1 MLWAVRAPRALLAA
15 ALLLLALSAPLR
27 AQEFPPLDGDVM
39 DMAGVLAADT
49 KTRIAIWTA
58 DFQRQTGY
66 RMVVATVPSLNG
78 ENITAVAHRLGAEWG
93 IVNGVILL
101 EAPKEMWVRIEAGP
115 GLKDRLPDV
124 ICGVLLK
131 YDILPPLRAGQL
143 DLAMETGAVAI
154 MQRLGWTGEAVGALQ
169 PPPPQDRYL
178 FGFRIP
184 RWLAVA
190 FDFLVVGFALIVKGG
205 GLPKG
210 RSEIVY
216 TYETTPTGL
225 RRTDPGH
232 EDEFIPFEDGN
243 KKKRGA
249 SQKRHK
255 GNRKR
260 KRRPKSGASGNW

>member
-1 MLWAVRAPRALLAA
+1 LLAA

-78 ENITAVAHRLGAEWG
+78 EDITAVAHRLAAEWG

-101 EAPKEMWVRIEAGP
+101 EAPKEMWVRIEVGAK
-115 GLKDRLPDV
+115 LKDRLPDV
-124 ICGVLLK
+124 ICGTLLK
-131 YDILPPLRAGQL
+131 YDILPLLRAGRL
-143 DLAMETGAVAI
+143 DEAMEGGAIAI
-154 MQRLGWTGEAVGALQ
+154 MRRPGWTGEAVGALQ
-169 PPPPQDRYL
+169 PPPPKDRYL

-190 FDFLVVGFALIVKGG
+190 FNFLVVGFALIIKGG

-232 EDEFIPFEDGN
+232 EDEFIPFEDGA